1 MRTKHK
7 LFFYLCQI
15 PLCIQAQES
24 ATSNAN
30 VPTLVL
36 PSPAVAPSPISS
48 IRIEE
53 VICKMDKDR
62 LIADNA
68 KLTED
73 LAKANQLIEKLRQ
86 ENYVSMTNFNNQHI
100 DLEVTKT
107 KLSFCES
114 NKTLQ
119 LVFGSVSTV
128 GSIVAGAV
136 CAVKN
141 SNTEN
146 P

>member
-7 LFFYLCQI
+7 LFFYLLQI
-15 PLCIQAQES
+15 PLCIQAQD
-24 ATSNAN
+24 TTTPN

-36 PSPAVAPSPISS
+36 PSPAVAPPPVSP

-68 KLTED
+68 KLTDD
-73 LAKANQLIEKLRQ
+73 LVKANQLVEKLRQ
-86 ENYVSMTNFNNQHI
+86 ENYMLMTNFNNQHI

-107 KLSFCES
+107 KLEFCES
-114 NKTLQ
+114 NKKIQ
-119 LVFGSVSTV
+119 LVFGSVSTL
-128 GSIVAGAV
+128 GSVVAGTI
-136 CAVKN
+136 CAIKDTN
-141 SNTEN
+141 SQNQ
-146 P
+146 